1 MIGNSEATLAGL
13 DADSVPMD
21 DLLVKCTP
29 AHQKVEVPY
38 SILGATKYAG
48 SNISEYDQFWIRK
61 GSGGLHN
68 LPQLPFA
75 IKSYAFVMPLD
86 RPPARGLNHKRK
98 PTGPILLLS
107 KILTTWKLGGGQAT
121 RLLGMD
127 PSDESYVAEVLAGR
141 KSLKGRDA
149 NDRLAYLIQI
159 RMALF
164 AWFRDEE
171 VENDWLREA
180 QVALD
185 GQVPMDLLL
194 EGSMENLL
202 LVKEYVEAA
211 TGW

>member
-1 MIGNSEATLAGL
+1 MADISKATWAGQ
-13 DADSVPMD
+13 DADSVPID
-21 DLLVKCTP
+21 DLLVKCI
-29 AHQKVEVPY
+29 ADHQKVKVPY
-38 SILGATKYAG
+38 STLRVMEDAG
-48 SNISEYDQFWIRK
+48 SNIWEYDHLWTRW
-61 GSGGLHN
+61 GSAGLYH
-68 LPQLPFA
+68 LA
-75 IKSYAFVMPLD
+75 KTRSTIKSSYAFNVLSD
-86 RPPARGLNHKRK
+86 RPLSKGLNHKRIS
-98 PTGPILLLS
+98 GPVLLLS
-107 KILTTWKLGGGQAT
+107 KILTTWKISELQAT
-121 RLLGMD
+121 HLLGMD

-171 VENDWLREA
+171 VENDWLREE

-194 EGSMENLL
+194 EGSMESLL